1 LAPKTAVY
9 VLPIAPTAETA
20 IKRSIDS
27 NLIKHEGAVE
37 VEDEVVGLEDVF
49 EMKPTKQKG
58 LLTQQLFKRH

>member
-1 LAPKTAVY
+1 
-9 VLPIAPTAETA
+9 
-20 IKRSIDS
+20 
-27 NLIKHEGAVE
+27 LIKHEGAVE